1 MKQRVVIDY
10 LRDMVESASNALAF
24 VDGITFADFQ
34 QDIKTQ
40 FAVVRGLEIIGEAA
54 KCIPEELRQK
64 YPQIPWRS
72 MAGMRDKLIHHYFG
86 VNLVVVWKTV
96 VEELPILLVNLQ
108 QVLADELSAQSMA
121 A

>member
-1 MKQRVVIDY
+1 MMQRIVIDY
-10 LRDMVESASNALAF
+10 LRDMVENANNALLF
-24 VDGITFADFQ
+24 VDNISFAEFEE
-34 QDIKTQ
+34 DIKTQ
-40 FAVVRGLEIIGEAA
+40 FAVVRALEIIGEAA

-108 QVLADELSAQSMA
+108 QVLAGELSAQSMA